1 MTASRPPLKLG
12 LLPVGVL
19 LVFGGIAALVV
30 PMDYSNPRPTP
41 PDEACH
47 AGYVIWLARHH
58 TLPVFL
64 SANDNYEAHQPPLY
78 YLSALPALAVQGFL
92 SGQTATEA
100 THGPVVALRLWSV
113 LVAAAGVWLAW
124 LLGRRMFAHSRF
136 LALAP
141 ALLLALWPG
150 RTLIVSAVTN
160 DGLAEAFCL
169 LTFLLCAVILEDG
182 LTARRA
188 AWLGLSWALALMCKS
203 TSLALAP
210 VVLLA
215 VVMAVSRGE
224 QTGEQRAAATRQA
237 LGALAIIAAVVVVVA
252 GWWFVRNQLVYG
264 DPLAAAVFNR
274 LFKVDRATPEY
285 FLKLGLSGGAY
296 FSLVVMHTALSFWGV
311 YGQANVWSPAWYYL
325 LGFLIWLLALAGLVR
340 QRVQPVEVGEGSPE
354 PRPARSGGKGGKP
367 RPQKPP
373 PAAAPDWRRQVWTL
387 GWILLVVVVVFF
399 LRFNTEFYQARAR
412 YLFTANGPI
421 ALLMVLGLWDVGR
434 GRTGRWAVA
443 LALVVVLVMALWS
456 VCGYGALVAAH
467 YPPPFVG
474 SM

>member
-12 LLPVGVL
+12 LLPVA
-19 LVFGGIAALVV
+19 VFVIFGTIAALVV
-30 PMDYSNPRPTP
+30 PTNYSDPRPTP

-78 YLSALPALAVQGFL
+78 YLSALPSLAVQELL

-100 THGPVVALRLWSV
+100 TYGPVVALRLWSV

-124 LLGRRMFAHSRF
+124 LLGRRVFAQSRF

-150 RTLIVSAVTN
+150 RTLILSAVTN
-160 DGLAEAFCL
+160 DGLAEALCL
-169 LTFLLCAVILEDG
+169 LTFLLCAVIVEEG
-182 LTARRA
+182 LTTRRA
-188 AWLGLSWALALMCKS
+188 AWLGLSWALALMSKS

-215 VVMAVSRGE
+215 VVMAVSRRE
-224 QTGEQRAAATRQA
+224 QSDEERATATRQA
-237 LGALAIIAAVVVVVA
+237 LTALAIIAAVVVVVA
-252 GWWFVRNQLVYG
+252 GWWFVRNQIIYG

-285 FLKLGLSGGAY
+285 FFKLGLSGGAY
-296 FSLVVMHTALSFWGV
+296 FSLVVMNTALSFWGV

-325 LGFLIWLLALAGLVR
+325 LGFLVWLLVLAGLVR
-340 QRVQPVEVGEGSPE
+340 QRVRPVEVGEGSPE
-354 PRPARSGGKGGKP
+354 PSPARSGGKRSP
-367 RPQKPP
+367 RRAQESPSV
-373 PAAAPDWRRQVWTL
+373 AAPDWRRQVWTL
-387 GWILLVVVVVFF
+387 AWILLVVVVVFF
-399 LRFNTEFYQARAR
+399 LRFNTEFYQAQAR
-412 YLFTANGPI
+412 YLFTANGPL
-421 ALLMVLGLWDVGR
+421 ALLTVLGLWDVGR
-434 GRTGRWAVA
+434 RRAGQWAVA
-443 LALVVVLVMALWS
+443 LALVVVLAMALWS

>member
-1 MTASRPPLKLG
+1 MTAARPPLKLG
-12 LLPVGVL
+12 LLPVGVF
-19 LVFGGIAALVV
+19 LVFGVMAALVV
-30 PMDYSNPRPTP
+30 PTNYSDPRPTP

-64 SANDNYEAHQPPLY
+64 SANDNYESHQPPLY
-78 YLSALPALAVQGFL
+78 YLSALPALAVQEQL
-92 SGQTATEA
+92 SGQRATGA
-100 THGPVVALRLWSV
+100 TYGPVVALRLWSV

-124 LLGRRMFAHSRF
+124 LLGRRVFAQSRF

-150 RTLIVSAVTN
+150 RTLILSAVTN
-160 DGLAEAFCL
+160 DGLAEALCL
-169 LTFLLCAVILEDG
+169 LTFLLCAVILEEG

-188 AWLGLSWALALMCKS
+188 AWLGLSWALALMSKS
-203 TSLALAP
+203 TALALAP

-224 QTGEQRAAATRQA
+224 QTDEKRAAATRRA
-237 LGALAIIAAVVVVVA
+237 LTALAIIAAVVAVAA
-252 GWWFVRNQLVYG
+252 GWWFVRNQLIYG

-285 FLKLGLSGGAY
+285 FFKLGLSGGAY
-296 FSLVVMHTALSFWGV
+296 FSLVVMNTALSFWGV

-325 LGFLIWLLALAGLVR
+325 LGFLIWLLMLAGLVR
-340 QRVQPVEVGEGSPE
+340 QRVRPVEVGEESSE
-354 PRPARSGGKGGKP
+354 SRPARSGSKGGKP
-367 RPQKPP
+367 RLQEPP
-373 PAAAPDWRRQVWTL
+373 PAATPDWRRQMWTL
-387 GWILLVVVVVFF
+387 AWILLVVVVVFF
-399 LRFNTEFYQARAR
+399 LRFNTEFYQAQAR

-421 ALLMVLGLWDVGR
+421 ALLTVLGLWDVGR
-434 GRTGRWAVA
+434 GRTGMWVVA
-443 LALVVVLVMALWS
+443 LALVVLLSMSLWS
-456 VCGYGALVAAH
+456 VCGYSALVAAH
-467 YPPPFVG
+467 YAPPFVG